1 MNLPK
6 FALQHKPI
14 VLGIAFLLL
23 CAGLNTF
30 LTAPRREDP
39 EFIIREAT
47 VTTEWP
53 GANARQVEELISDK
67 VEKAAA
73 NIKQVRRVISRS
85 YYGRSVVNV
94 STIYEIDDTAP
105 VWQKLRAEMR
115 LLQTELPET
124 AHPPKVD
131 DNFGDTAALVLA
143 LYQDPETAK
152 TQPYTPRQLE
162 IFAKRLRDRLMDLRP
177 VTKRPDGRV
186 VPLTTEPAYVARLDL
201 YGVQPEVIY
210 LETIAEKWSQ
220 LGITSDFLQRILSE
234 RNVIAPAG
242 ILNTEDYRINTRIT
256 GNFDAVREI
265 NGVVVDR
272 ITRDKQTEAPAKPKS
287 KRPAFDVPV
296 KLKDLDIV
304 VKREYQDPPAALTY
318 YGDSEASM
326 PAIVLSFTMK
336 PGKNISWLG
345 DAVELLLETASQTFL
360 PPDIRVAVVS
370 NPPAFVEKKV
380 SDVVDN
386 LISAVVLVLIILS
399 LLAGPRVALV
409 TAITVPLV
417 MLTALALMR
426 IWDVEIEQISLAALI
441 VALGLLV
448 DNAIVIGENSSR
460 FMSEG
465 MPREK
470 AVVEGAT
477 TVGTSLLWSS
487 LTTIGVFIPMAFVLP
502 GDMGE
507 YVFSLPVVVSLTLLV
522 SWLCAMT
529 VTPILNFYLLK
540 PIAGL
545 PIVMVIKWIAAK
557 LGIKG
562 RERPAK
568 DDAAKDNLFVVL
580 LRWAIRLRMVVI
592 PAAFALLFASFMLP
606 VPPSFFPDS
615 DRPQFVVDVWLP
627 ETASIYRTADT
638 TQQVEAL
645 IRRLSQ
651 VKRQDGAWVASVDE
665 DGNPFP
671 RLDNMVTYV
680 GAGGPRFYTG
690 TDPKPDAPHYALI
703 LINANDP
710 EGVYDFIADIR
721 YAAWNGIGQPG
732 DPDYLPPI
740 TGARVVPQTL
750 VLGVPVPTP
759 IQYRISGPRLADEA
773 VLRHYGLKLQNMLK
787 DSRMAWDVHDSW
799 GVYGLQLD
807 VDVDSVDANLAG
819 VTNNTIARTLNA
831 YYSGL
836 HLTRYREG
844 DREIPVMLRLPKD
857 QRQSLQ
863 KVNTAFVEGYDRK
876 VPLKA
881 IADLKVRYEPTLI
894 TRYQR
899 ERSLWVQA
907 RPESGFLAR
916 EVLEILKP
924 QVDAIE
930 KELPPGYHIDNGGI
944 DEEAVR
950 GERANNVAL
959 GIGVLLVILCLL
971 LQYNSAVKPLLIL
984 LTVPLSVIGGMLGLW
999 IRDIPFGFMET
1010 LGFLALF
1017 GTVLNAAIL
1026 LIDYT
1031 EQLIRAKLD
1040 AKEDL
1045 APEGE
1050 RSYSGLTREAF
1061 RSCMLEAARVRL
1073 LPIFM
1078 TTATTVAGLT
1088 SLMFGGGPLFMGL
1101 ATVFASGLIV
1111 GSAITVIILPALIAL
1126 FVDNFRFQLVRAGA

>member
-1 MNLPK
+1 MNLPQ

-23 CAGLNTF
+23 CVGLNTF

-47 VTTEWP
+47 VTTDWP

-115 LLQTELPET
+115 LLQPQLPET
-124 AHPPKVD
+124 ALPPKVD

-143 LYQDPETAK
+143 IYQDPETAK

-177 VTKRPDGRV
+177 ITKRPDGRV
-186 VPLTTEPAYVARLDL
+186 VPITTEPAYVARLDL

-210 LETIAEKWSQ
+210 LETDAEKWSQ

-272 ITRDKQTEAPAKPKS
+272 ISKNPPADVSAKPKGR
-287 KRPAFDVPV
+287 RPAFDVPV

-318 YGDSEASM
+318 YGDSKTSM
-326 PAIVLSFTMK
+326 PAVVLSFTMK
-336 PGKNISWLG
+336 PGENISWLG
-345 DAVELLLETASQTFL
+345 EAVDFLLETANQTFL
-360 PPDIRVAVVS
+360 PPDIRVARVS
-370 NPPAFVEKKV
+370 NPPAFVAKKID
-380 SDVVDN
+380 DVVDN
-386 LISAVVLVLIILS
+386 LISAIVLVLIILS

-409 TAITVPLV
+409 TAMSVPLI
-417 MLTALALMR
+417 MLTAMALMR

-441 VALGLLV
+441 VSLGLLV

-460 FMSEG
+460 FLGEG
-465 MPREK
+465 MPRER
-470 AVVEGAT
+470 AVVEGCT
-477 TVGTSLLWSS
+477 TVGSSLLWSS

-502 GDMGE
+502 GDIGE
-507 YVFSLPVVVSLTLLV
+507 YVFSLPVVVTLTLLV

-529 VTPILNFYLLK
+529 VTPILNYYLLK
-540 PIAGL
+540 PATGL
-545 PIVMVIKWIAAK
+545 PIVTLGKWIAAK
-557 LGIKG
+557 VGISG

-568 DDAAKDNLFVVL
+568 DDTAKENVFTAL
-580 LRWAIRLRMVVI
+580 LRWAIRLRMPVI
-592 PAAFALLFASFMLP
+592 GGAFALLVASFMLP

-615 DRPQFVVDVWLP
+615 DRPQFVIDVWLP
-627 ETASIYRTADT
+627 ETASIYRTADAT
-638 TQQVEAL
+638 RQVQAL
-645 IRRLSQ
+645 VQRLSR
-651 VKRQDGAWVASVDE
+651 VARQDGAWVEVVDE
-665 DGNPFP
+665 KGNPSA
-671 RLDNMVTYV
+671 RLQNMVSYIGT
-680 GAGGPRFYTG
+680 GGPRFYTG

-703 LINANDP
+703 VVNATDP
-710 EGVYDFIADIR
+710 DGVPEFIADIR

-732 DPDYLPPI
+732 EPDYLPPVV
-740 TGARVVPQTL
+740 GARVVPNTL
-750 VLGVPVPTP
+750 VLGVPVPSP

-773 VLRHYGLKLQNMLK
+773 VLRHYGLKLKNLLK
-787 DSRMAWDVHDSW
+787 DSGMAWDVHDSW

-881 IADLKVRYEPTLI
+881 VADLKVRYEPTLI

-907 RPESGFLAR
+907 RPEPEYLAR
-916 EVLEILKP
+916 EILEILEP
-924 QVDAIE
+924 EVAAIE

-944 DEEAVR
+944 DEEAMR
-950 GERANNVAL
+950 GERANNVSL
-959 GIGVLLVILCLL
+959 GVGAVLVILCLL

-984 LTVPLSVIGGMLGLW
+984 LTVPLSIIGGMLGLW
-999 IRDIPFGFMET
+999 IRAIPFGFMET

-1026 LIDYT
+1026 LVDYT
-1031 EQLIRAKLD
+1031 QQLIREKLE
-1040 AKEDL
+1040 AKEGL
-1045 APEGE
+1045 APEGQ
-1050 RSYSGLTREAF
+1050 RAYCGLTREAF
-1061 RSCMLEAARVRL
+1061 RTCMLTATRVRL

-1088 SLMFGGGPLFMGL
+1088 SLMFGGGPLFKGL
-1101 ATVFASGLIV
+1101 ATVFATGLIV
-1111 GSAITVIILPALIAL
+1111 GSAITLFVLPALIAV
-1126 FVDNFRFQLVRAGA
+1126 FVENFRFQLVRPAD

>member
-721 YAAWNGIGQPG
+721 YAAWNGIGQQG

-773 VLRHYGLKLQNMLK
+773 VLRHYGLKLKNILK

-907 RPESGFLAR
+907 RPETDFLAR

-924 QVDAIE
+924 QVAAIE
-930 KELPPGYHIDNGGI
+930 KELPSGYHIANGGI

-959 GIGVLLVILCLL
+959 GVGALLVILCLL

-999 IRDIPFGFMET
+999 MRDIPFGFMET

-1031 EQLIRAKLD
+1031 EQLIREKLN

-1050 RSYSGLTREAF
+1050 RSYCGLTWEAF
-1061 RSCMLEAARVRL
+1061 RSCMLKAARVRL

-1078 TTATTVAGLT
+1078 TTATTVAGLM
-1088 SLMFGGGPLFMGL
+1088 SLMFGGGPLFKGL

-1111 GSAITVIILPALIAL
+1111 GSTITVFVLPALIAL
-1126 FVDNFRFQLVRAGA
+1126 FVKNFRFQLVRPEG